1 MTTPKIYD
9 IHNASIYFNWGWEG
23 IGFGE
28 LWVGKS
34 KENGNL
40 VIDSECMSKESTRKL
55 LYALVDKLVD
65 EAELR

>member
-1 MTTPKIYD
+1 MTKPRVYD
-9 IHNASIYFNWGWEG
+9 IHNASIYFNWGWDG

-34 KENGNL
+34 KEGQL
-40 VIDSECMSKESTRKL
+40 VIDDECMGKERTREL

-65 EAELR
+65 EAEFR

>member
-1 MTTPKIYD
+1 MTKPTVYD
-9 IHNASIYFNWGWEG
+9 IHNASCYFNWGWEG

-34 KENGNL
+34 KEDGRL
-40 VIDSECMSKESTRKL
+40 VVDAECMSKESARKL
-55 LYALVDKLVD
+55 LYAMVDKLLD

>member
-1 MTTPKIYD
+1 MSKPTVVRIND
-9 IHNASIYFNWGWEG
+9 AGMYFNWSWDG

-28 LWVGKS
+28 TWVGTS
-34 KENGNL
+34 KDGRW
-40 VIDSECMSKESTRKL
+40 VIDAECMGKERARAL